1 MTYGTTHRE
10 DKRGEAQE
18 FSFGGGSEMTP
29 LVQTSLEDL
38 DEPGARWRRDTR
50 TIQKIVL
57 LENELGRPLTMLD
70 LLRRS
75 DRRELDSVS
84 DILHWLVV
92 EGCPRNV

>member
-10 DKRGEAQE
+10 DKREQAQE

-29 LVQTSLEDL
+29 VVQTSLEDL

-50 TIQKIVL
+50 TIQK
-57 LENELGRPLTMLD
+57 NELGRPLAMLD
-70 LLRRS
+70 WF
-75 DRRELDSVS
+75 DGRELDSVS